1 MNNSNTELEAWLAGE
16 DIFDRSVAEPEDWV
30 AGFDADRQL
39 VVLKLGPFKRL
50 FLRPANFNKHFF
62 HQLYPLKIE
71 SWPYRRQ
78 VKLFEDFCTIDI
90 ALDIRFQ
97 ATLVYVQKNTEQL
110 DSINQ
115 HIKQLYADVIEDK
128 INLEL
133 SKLADGSWVQNG
145 LTRHENRMAISIC
158 ELLTQQHIQAE
169 ALCHMTVTF
178 IDFPDVQL
186 GKDSVYLHVLKKT
199 FELNQQK
206 QAELQRQQ
214 QLDQQQ
220 TLQTKQLELEHLKQL
235 AEMRRQIQLQ
245 EAETQIQLLQDK
257 EQQLERQREVERR
270 IHTEQINHEQQLKEI
285 NFDIEMRT
293 QQQLEARQRLVE
305 TQQMTDQLAHQ
316 AMLEDK
322 KTVAE
327 IERRKTAQQRW
338 REAEQ
343 SNKTDNTADENQ

>member
-1 MNNSNTELEAWLAGE
+1 MNNSNTELDAWLAGE
-16 DIFDRSVAEPEDWV
+16 DIFDPSLAEPEDWV

-50 FLRPANFNKHFF
+50 FIRPGKFNKHFY

-71 SWPYRRQ
+71 TWPYRRQ
-78 VKLFEDFCTIDI
+78 VKLFEEFCTLDI

-97 ATLVYVQKNTEQL
+97 ATLAYVQKNTEQL
-110 DSINQ
+110 GSINQ
-115 HIKQLYADVIEDK
+115 HIKQLYTDVIEDK
-128 INLEL
+128 ISQEL
-133 SKLADGSWVQNG
+133 SKLADGNWVQNG
-145 LTRHENRMAISIC
+145 LNRHENRIAISIC

-169 ALCHMTVTF
+169 ALCHITVTF
-178 IDFPDVQL
+178 VDFPEVQL

-206 QAELQRQQ
+206 HAELERQQ

-220 TLQTKQLELEHLKQL
+220 ALQAKQQELEHLKQL

-257 EQQLERQREVERR
+257 EQQLEHQREIERR

-293 QQQLEARQRLVE
+293 QQQLEARQRLIE

-316 AMLEDK
+316 ALLEDK
-322 KTVAE
+322 QTVAE
-327 IERRKTAQQRW
+327 IQRRDTTKRRW
-338 REAEQ
+338 REAE
-343 SNKTDNTADENQ
+343 NEDVNNTSDENQ

>member
-1 MNNSNTELEAWLAGE
+1 MNNSNTELDAWLAGE

-50 FLRPANFNKHFF
+50 FLRPANFNKRFF
-62 HQLYPLKIE
+62 HQIYPLKIE

-78 VKLFEDFCTIDI
+78 VKLFEDFCTVDI
-90 ALDIRFQ
+90 ALDVRFQ
-97 ATLVYVQKNTEQL
+97 ATLVYMQKNTEQL
-110 DSINQ
+110 DVINQ
-115 HIKQLYADVIEDK
+115 HIKQLYADVVEDK

-145 LTRHENRMAISIC
+145 LTRHENRIAISIC

-178 IDFPDVQL
+178 VDFPDVQL

-199 FELNQQK
+199 FALNQQK
-206 QAELQRQQ
+206 HAELERQQ
-214 QLDQQQ
+214 KLDQQQ
-220 TLQTKQLELEHLKQL
+220 ALQAKQQEIEHLKQL

-270 IHTEQINHEQQLKEI
+270 IHTEQMTYEQQLKEI

-293 QQQLEARQRLVE
+293 QQQLEARQRLIE

-322 KTVAE
+322 QTVAE
-327 IERRKTAQQRW
+327 IQRSKAAQQRW
-338 REAEQ
+338 HEAEQ
-343 SNKTDNTADENQ
+343 LNKADNTVDENQ

>member
-1 MNNSNTELEAWLAGE
+1 MNNSNNELDAWLAGE
-16 DIFDRSVAEPEDWV
+16 DIFNPSVAEPEEWV

-50 FLRPANFNKHFF
+50 FLRPANFNKRFF

-78 VKLFEDFCTIDI
+78 VKLFEDFCTVDI

-97 ATLVYVQKNTEQL
+97 ATLAYVQKNTEQL
-110 DSINQ
+110 DNINQ
-115 HIKQLYADVIEDK
+115 HIKQLYAGVIEDK
-128 INLEL
+128 INQEL

-145 LTRHENRMAISIC
+145 LSRHENRIAISIC
-158 ELLTQQHIQAE
+158 ELLTQQYIQAE

-178 IDFPDVQL
+178 VDFPDVQL

-206 QAELQRQQ
+206 HAELERQQ

-220 TLQTKQLELEHLKQL
+220 ALQAKQQELEHLKQL

-285 NFDIEMRT
+285 NFDIETRA
-293 QQQLEARQRLVE
+293 QQQLEAKQRLIE
-305 TQQMTDQLAHQ
+305 TQKVTDQLAHQ
-316 AMLEDK
+316 AFLEDK
-322 KTVAE
+322 QTVAE
-327 IERRKTAQQRW
+327 IERRESAKRRW

-343 SNKTDNTADENQ
+343 EDWTDTKADENQ